1 MYTKFI
7 RSVSNLLERK
17 DDDNQFHSLHET
29 TVLNNLMNGSRVFV
43 WYNSHHWTAYDNFD
57 IMEFKK
63 ISSLSVCVSYFILVV
78 DLVVILIASLIL
90 LFVDVMMK
98 LFIPFMRPCSRNK
111 KLQEEWIVPL
121 KFVKDMW
128 GACSYSLYGI
138 LCTFQKSFWELIL
151 EAHRMVYV

>member
-1 MYTKFI
+1 
-7 RSVSNLLERK
+7 
-17 DDDNQFHSLHET
+17 
-29 TVLNNLMNGSRVFV
+29 
-43 WYNSHHWTAYDNFD
+43 
-57 IMEFKK
+57 MEFKK

-121 KFVKDMW
+121 KFVKDICEVPVHIHYM
-128 GACSYSLYGI
+128 ASYAHFKNPSGSL
-138 LCTFQKSFWELIL
+138 F
-151 EAHRMVYV
+151 